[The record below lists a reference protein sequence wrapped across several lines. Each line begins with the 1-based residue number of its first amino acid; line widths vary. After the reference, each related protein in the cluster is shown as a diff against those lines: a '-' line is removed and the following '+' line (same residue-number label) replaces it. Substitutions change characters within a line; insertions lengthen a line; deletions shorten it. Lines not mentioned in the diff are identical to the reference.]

1 MRLIADFH
9 IHSHYSV
16 ATSSSL
22 TPENLEVWA
31 RRKGIHVIGT
41 GDVFHPGWYED
52 LRAKLI
58 PAEDGLFGLR
68 DEYRTKGDQPFLP
81 LAAQPVRFILSGEI
95 SSIYKKKGKT
105 RKVHNL
111 ILASSFDTV
120 KKMQGKLAQ
129 LGNINSDGRPILGI
143 TSRDLLEIALEAG
156 SDTVLIPAH
165 IWTPWFSVLGT
176 KSGYDTIDECFDD
189 LTGQIFAVETGL
201 SSDPAMN
208 WLCSFLDGYTL
219 ISNSDAHSP
228 ERLGR
233 EANLFEADLS
243 YASMIAAM
251 KGDSLQE
258 FLGTIEFFP
267 QEGKYHLD
275 GHRKCGICWTP
286 EETAKHGGIC
296 PVCGKKVTVG
306 VLNRVIQLAD
316 RVDPGLR
323 PERKAFYSLTPL
335 KNVIAEIEGVGA
347 SSREVHGGY
356 EYLLKRGGPELS
368 ILLDLSL
375 ERIREIGGEV
385 LAEGIRRLRNREVSI
400 EEGYDGKFGQIKVFG
415 AGEVNSLSSQI
426 SLFDQS
432 YERPERR
439 STGVADLHIGI
450 HQRRGGVAPEEGERQ
465 FSQADCGLATDRIQ
479 EQAVNH
485 YKGPCLILAG
495 PGTGKTLT
503 LTMRI
508 TRLVSRWGVDPASIL
523 AITFTNKAAEEMK
536 RRIKLAFDDE
546 MIAKGI
552 RITTFHSFGMSL
564 LREYASRFGRSA
576 KFLVFGD
583 GEKAH
588 VLKWLPGTKGRDLHR
603 VAEEISLAKNT
614 MQTPT
619 VLGDDELANI
629 YAAYEE
635 RLEAGDAFDID
646 DLVMYPVRLLK
657 GSADIGEVIR
667 DRYPW
672 ICIDEYQD
680 INCAQYN
687 LIRLL
692 APGEDSNIFAIGDP
706 DQAIYSFRGADNTF
720 IQNFRDDYPSASIY
734 ELKTSYR
741 CSKTI
746 LAASHQVIRPGG
758 GSDPLEGIREGVSI
772 HIQECPTAK
781 SEAEFVARTVERL
794 MGGVRFFSLDSQIAD
809 GTEGDEATSFSDFGV
824 LFRLSRMA
832 PDIMKA
838 MDDHGIPYQLV
849 GEEPFFRH
857 EPVSTLID
865 ILRLV
870 AMPSNRVLLQRLEEK
885 QIRGLSEASIL
896 EIKGNKNLRSIEEY
910 IREIVGLCMPEA
922 MVFHKDALEG
932 LVSLSNEYGPDLAT
946 FLSSLQLR
954 SAVDTYNTSKE
965 QVALMT
971 IHAAKGLEFSYVLIV
986 GCEDGLLPYTIFRR
1000 HSSDTEEERRL
1011 LYVGMT
1017 RAKKMLFL
1025 THAKRRNLFGNR
1037 LDLPVC
1043 PFLVT
1048 IKEELVKRGRFEK
1061 GKRKP
1066 GEDQLSL
1073 FS

>member
-9 IHSHYSV
+9 VHSHYSV

-31 RRKGIHVIGT
+31 RRKGIHLIGT
-41 GDVFHPGWYED
+41 GDVFHPRWYEE
-52 LRAKLI
+52 LKAKLM
-58 PAEDGLFGLR
+58 PAEDGLFRLR
-68 DEYRTKGDQPFLP
+68 DEYRTKEDQLLP
-81 LAAQPVRFILSGEI
+81 PAAHPVRFILSGEI

-111 ILASSFDTV
+111 ILASSFDAV
-120 KKMQGKLAQ
+120 KKIQGKLEQ

-165 IWTPWFSVLGT
+165 IWTPWFSVLGA
-176 KSGYDTIDECFDD
+176 KSGYDTIEECFDE

-201 SSDPAMN
+201 SSDPPMN

-243 YASMIAAM
+243 YSSIIAAM
-251 KGDSLQE
+251 KGDSLQK

-286 EETAKHGGIC
+286 EETAKHGEIC
-296 PVCGKKVTVG
+296 PVCGKTVTVG
-306 VLNRVIQLAD
+306 VLNRVMQLAD
-316 RVDPGLR
+316 RADTGLR

-335 KNVIAEIEGVGA
+335 KNLIAEVKGVGA
-347 SSREVHGGY
+347 SSREVHEGY
-356 EYLLKRGGPELS
+356 EYLLKRGGPEFS

-375 ERIREIGGEV
+375 EQIREIGGEI
-385 LAEGIRRLRNREVSI
+385 LSEGIRRLRNREVSI
-400 EEGYDGKFGQIKVFG
+400 EEGYDGKFGQIKAFRS
-415 AGEVNSLSSQI
+415 GEVKSLSSQI
-426 SLFDQS
+426 SLFDQT

-450 HQRRGGVAPEEGERQ
+450 HQKRGGVAPEEAEGQ
-465 FSQADCGLATDRIQ
+465 SSQADYGLTMDRIQ

-485 YKGPCLILAG
+485 YRGPCLILAG

-503 LTMRI
+503 LTMRV
-508 TRLVSRWGVDPASIL
+508 TGLVTRWGVDPAGIL

-536 RRIKLAFDDE
+536 RRIKLALDDE
-546 MIAKGI
+546 VIAKAI
-552 RITTFHSFGMSL
+552 TITTFHSFGMSL
-564 LREYASRFGRSA
+564 LREYAHRFGRSTE
-576 KFLVFGD
+576 FLVFGD
-583 GEKAH
+583 DEKAH
-588 VLKWLPGTKGRDLHR
+588 ILKSLPGTKGRDLPR
-603 VAEEISLAKNT
+603 LAEKITLAKNT
-614 MQTPT
+614 MRTPT
-619 VLGDDELANI
+619 ELGDDELANI

-635 RLEAGDAFDID
+635 RLKAEDAFDID

-657 GSADIGEVIR
+657 GSGDIGEAVR
-667 DRYPW
+667 GRYPW

-692 APGEDSNIFAIGDP
+692 APEEDSNIFAIGDP
-706 DQAIYSFRGADNTF
+706 DQAIYGFRGADNTF

-734 ELKTSYR
+734 ELNTSYR

-809 GTEGDEATSFSDFGV
+809 GTEDSEATSFSDFGV

-832 PDIMKA
+832 PDVMKA
-838 MDDHGIPYQLV
+838 MDDHGIPYQVV

-865 ILRLV
+865 ILRLI
-870 AMPSNRVLLQRLEEK
+870 AMPSNKVLLQRLREK
-885 QIRGLSEASIL
+885 QVRGLSETSIL
-896 EIKGNKNLRSIEEY
+896 EMKGNKNLHSIGEY
-910 IREIVGLCMPEA
+910 IREIVELYMPEV
-922 MVFHKDALEG
+922 MVSHKDSLEG
-932 LVSLSNEYGPDLAT
+932 LVSLSNEYGPDLGS
-946 FLSSLQLR
+946 FLSSLQLG
-954 SAVDTYNTSKE
+954 SAVDTYNTSNE

-971 IHAAKGLEFSYVLIV
+971 LHAAKGLEFSYVLII
-986 GCEDGLLPYTIFRR
+986 GCEDGLLPYSIFTK
-1000 HSSDTEEERRL
+1000 HGSDIEEERRL

-1025 THAKRRNLFGNR
+1025 THAKRRNLFGNH
-1037 LDLPVC
+1037 LDLPVS

-1048 IKEELVKRGRFEK
+1048 IKEELVRRGRFEK

-1066 GEDQLSL
+1066 KDDQLSL

>member
-31 RRKGIHVIGT
+31 RRKGIHIIGT
-41 GDVFHPGWYED
+41 GDVFHPRWHEE
-52 LRAKLI
+52 LKAKLI
-58 PAEDGLFGLR
+58 PAEDGLFRLR
-68 DEYRTKGDQPFLP
+68 DEYRTKEDQPIP
-81 LAAQPVRFILSGEI
+81 PAAHPVRFILSGEI

-111 ILASSFDTV
+111 ILASSFDAV
-120 KKMQGKLAQ
+120 KKIQGKLGQ
-129 LGNINSDGRPILGI
+129 LGNIHSDGRPILGI
-143 TSRDLLEIALEAG
+143 ASRDLLEIALEAG

-165 IWTPWFSVLGT
+165 IWTPWFSVLGA
-176 KSGYDTIDECFDD
+176 KSGYDTIEECFDD

-201 SSDPAMN
+201 SSDPPMN

-228 ERLGR
+228 EKLGR
-233 EANLFEADLS
+233 EANLFEAGLS
-243 YASMIAAM
+243 YSSIIAAM
-251 KGDSLQE
+251 KGDSLQK

-286 EETAKHGGIC
+286 EETAKHRGIC
-296 PVCGKKVTVG
+296 PVCGKTVTVG
-306 VLNRVIQLAD
+306 VLNRVMQLAD
-316 RVDPGLR
+316 RVDTGLR

-335 KNVIAEIEGVGA
+335 KNLISEIKGVGA
-347 SSREVHGGY
+347 SSREVHEGY
-356 EYLLKRGGPELS
+356 EYLLKRGGPEFS

-375 ERIREIGGEV
+375 EQIREIGGEI
-385 LAEGIRRLRNREVSI
+385 LSEGIRRLRNREVSI
-400 EEGYDGKFGQIKVFG
+400 EEGYDGKFGQIKAFRS
-415 AGEVNSLSSQI
+415 GEVKSLSSQI

-450 HQRRGGVAPEEGERQ
+450 HQRRGGVAPEEAEGQ
-465 FSQADCGLATDRIQ
+465 FSQADHGLIMDRIQ

-485 YKGPCLILAG
+485 YRGPCLILAG

-503 LTMRI
+503 LTMRV
-508 TRLVSRWGVDPASIL
+508 TGLVTRWGVDPTGIL

-536 RRIKLAFDDE
+536 RRIKAAFGDE
-546 MIAKGI
+546 MIAKAI
-552 RITTFHSFGMSL
+552 TITTFHSFGMSL
-564 LREYASRFGRSA
+564 LREYAHRFGRSA
-576 KFLVFGD
+576 EFLVFGD

-588 VLKWLPGTKGRDLHR
+588 ILKSLPGTKGRDLPR
-603 VAEEISLAKNT
+603 LAEGISLAKNT
-614 MQTPT
+614 MRTPT
-619 VLGDDELANI
+619 ELGDDELANT

-635 RLEAGDAFDID
+635 RLRAEDAFDID
-646 DLVMYPVRLLK
+646 DLVVYPVRLLK
-657 GSADIGEVIR
+657 GSADIGEAIR
-667 DRYPW
+667 GRYPW

-692 APGEDSNIFAIGDP
+692 APEEDSNIFAIGDP
-706 DQAIYSFRGADNTF
+706 DQAIYGFRGADNTF
-720 IQNFRDDYPSASIY
+720 IQNFRADYPSASIY

-809 GTEGDEATSFSDFGV
+809 GTEDSEATSFSDFGV

-832 PDIMKA
+832 RDIMKA

-857 EPVSTLID
+857 EPVCTLID
-865 ILRLV
+865 ILRLI
-870 AMPSNRVLLQRLEEK
+870 AMPSNKVLLQRLQEK
-885 QIRGLSEASIL
+885 HVRGLSEASIL
-896 EIKGNKNLRSIEEY
+896 EMKGNKDLHSIGEY
-910 IREIVGLCMPEA
+910 IREIVELYLPEVMA
-922 MVFHKDALEG
+922 SHKDALEG
-932 LVSLSNEYGPDLAT
+932 LVSLSNEYGPDLAS
-946 FLSSLQLR
+946 FLSSLQLG
-954 SAVDTYNTSKE
+954 SAVDTYNTSNE

-971 IHAAKGLEFSYVLIV
+971 LHAAKGLEFSYVLII
-986 GCEDGLLPYTIFRR
+986 GCEDGLLPYTIFTR
-1000 HSSDTEEERRL
+1000 HGSDIEEERRL

-1025 THAKRRNLFGNR
+1025 THAKRRNLFGNH
-1037 LDLPVC
+1037 LGLPVS
-1043 PFLVT
+1043 PFLLT
-1048 IKEELVKRGRFEK
+1048 IKEELVRRGTFEK

-1066 GEDQLSL
+1066 KDDQLSL